1 MTQLTGLRKDA
12 SLSETAKSAAGSDG
26 GVTAQPADHPTVLYT
41 RRGRVGMIGFNRP
54 EKLNAIN
61 RQLSADFRAAL
72 EEFTADPEARV
83 GILYGEGRAF
93 CAGADL
99 TPDGPYQAPDVLRD
113 RAAIENGVRTWL
125 RIWECPKPIIAQ
137 VHGYCIA
144 GGTQPPLFCDIVA
157 IAEETTVG
165 FPKVPVGG
173 GFISPM
179 WSWRVGSQRARL
191 MSYLVGSEITGREA
205 YEMGY
210 AALIYPQRELADKVY
225 ELAEK
230 IARLPA
236 EMLALKKA
244 ANNRVQEIQ
253 GFRTAVM
260 GCAEWDAIAHTA
272 ATVALAR
279 DWISEYGLRGAIAKF
294 DAEGM

>member
-1 MTQLTGLRKDA
+1 LA
-12 SLSETAKSAAGSDG
+12 ETADSVARSE
-26 GVTAQPADHPTVLYT
+26 GVTKAQSVGQGTVLYA

-61 RQLSADFRAAL
+61 RRLIADFTVAL

-125 RIWECPKPIIAQ
+125 KLWECPKPILAQ

-179 WSWRVGSQRARL
+179 WSWRVGSQNARL
-191 MSYLVGSEITGREA
+191 MSYLVGSEITGRQA

-210 AALIYPQRELADKVY
+210 AALIYPERELGEKVY
-225 ELAEK
+225 DLAER
-230 IARLPA
+230 IARLPS

-272 ATVALAR
+272 GTVSLAR
-279 DWISEYGLRGAIAKF
+279 QWISEYGLRGAIAKF

>member
-1 MTQLTGLRKDA
+1 
-12 SLSETAKSAAGSDG
+12 
-26 GVTAQPADHPTVLYT
+26 VLYT

-61 RQLSADFRAAL
+61 RRLMTDLIAAL
-72 EEFTADPEARV
+72 EEFTADAQARV

-99 TPDGPYQAPDVLRD
+99 TPEGEYQAPDVLRD

-125 RIWECPKPIIAQ
+125 RLWECPKPIIAQ

-173 GFISPM
+173 GYISPM
-179 WSWRVGSQRARL
+179 WSWRVGSQHARL
-191 MSYLVGSEITGREA
+191 MSYLVGSEITGRQA

-210 AALIYPQRELADKVY
+210 AALIYPQSELAAKVY
-225 ELAEK
+225 ELAEQ
-230 IARLPA
+230 IARLPS

-244 ANNRVQEIQ
+244 SNNRVQEIQ
-253 GFRTAVM
+253 GFRTAVT

-272 ATVALAR
+272 DTVTLAR
-279 DWISEYGLRGAIAKF
+279 QWISEYGLRGAIAKF
-294 DAEGM
+294 AAEGM